1 MTDSGTN
8 EWMALRR
15 VAAGGRAKVAG
26 MHFDQGRPVPG
37 HLIGVFDRL
46 IWDGLLVVGEGDV
59 I

>member
-1 MTDSGTN
+1 
-8 EWMALRR
+8 
-15 VAAGGRAKVAG
+15 